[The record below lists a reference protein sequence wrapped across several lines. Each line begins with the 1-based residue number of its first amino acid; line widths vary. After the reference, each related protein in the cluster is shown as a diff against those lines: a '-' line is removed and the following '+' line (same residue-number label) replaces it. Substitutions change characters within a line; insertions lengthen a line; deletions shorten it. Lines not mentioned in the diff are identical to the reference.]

1 MGTISTEAWVLKKGP
16 DGRREP
22 GTLEREEFVFTEPGP
37 GELIAEPLIGCWEGN
52 MTHAVRRDPVDICA
66 QRGEDK
72 VVIGNAGVV
81 RLVGTGPHVTTVKE
95 GDVCLF
101 APVGTTDRFG
111 FLE

>member
-1 MGTISTEAWVLKKGP
+1 MATIYTEAWVLKKGP

-22 GTLEREEFVFTEPGP
+22 GMLEREEFSFTAPGP
-37 GELIAEPLIGCWEGN
+37 GEVIAEPLLGCWEGN

-66 QRGEDK
+66 QRREER

-81 RLVGTGPHVTTVKE
+81 RVIANGPAVTSVKE
-95 GDVCLF
+95 GDVCVF

-111 FLE
+111 YL